1 MLTTC
6 YSREQ
11 LEGYLSCELADPLS
25 DQIEDHVA
33 DCPSC
38 EDTLSE
44 LDSSDNTL
52 IRTLRLKSGG
62 AANDSPEWLD
72 RVADSPYADSEQ
84 KPSADDQVEHPS
96 RLGDYELQYVIGR
109 GGMSVVFSARHTHLG
124 RDVALKVLLPTH
136 QQHGISRDRFARE
149 MRAVGALDHPSIV
162 RATDAGQYRNTSYL
176 VMEKID
182 GVDLTRVFR
191 KLGPLSIPDACQ
203 IVAEAA
209 RGLAYAHAKG
219 VVHRD
224 IKPSNLIINDQGS
237 VKILDFGLAR
247 VQSVVG
253 EVSMQTTVG
262 QLLGTLDYM
271 APEQADG
278 SDVDDRADIYALGAT
293 LFKLLGGSPPHG
305 RSVDVPILEHLNRLA
320 GTEAPRLTEFRDD
333 IPNELVELI
342 ADMLRKDPSERLAS
356 ATEVADRLA
365 RFTDGADLKALRD
378 QAHSPDD
385 ADGGSQSSEDLLADV
400 EQIWPQTPVDGNVTP
415 RLPTATSAGSAR
427 TPTSFVSR
435 IAAGMLGAIVMTLL
449 GVVIFLQTDNGDIRI
464 ESAVDNIHVRFIKDG
479 KVADTFVVNQGENVI
494 RVRTGKYEI
503 QIDSPSDGI
512 EVSPRSVTVVRGDS
526 TIARIEQAPKTPA
539 KTDKPTEHP
548 ADVSKQLQLLTAQL
562 SLSEANRKL
571 AEAQTKFGPNHP
583 EVSRL
588 NQEVSRIQALS
599 RPIPSEPVYEG
610 RTLSDW
616 LAQMRFKQQT
626 EAKTHAAK
634 SVSELS
640 VTRSGVEGL
649 KLALEAGGL
658 LLEMLELDR
667 EDNSVTGVDNILIR
681 LLGDGD
687 GLKSETRTVLSIP
700 VEHLKKMDRAEA
712 SESLAAMLSGS
723 DPGEQQYALLL
734 LARMHDRLSEKED
747 GWQAAFKALSDLSA
761 TGDEKTQI
769 YARTVF
775 AACIQSKDESVKALV
790 DADASQTSYVNLFCW
805 FNLERDRKLDIPDD
819 TQLKWLGEYFLKTL
833 PGDIKSLNGVINNTT
848 VGPLRGVDWD
858 KPSNRQRDVASLAV
872 ERLINVLHEEST
884 KTGFTPQQE
893 QRVSG
898 YSLAL
903 CHMIGHVALSPP
915 VNKAALAALNLRL
928 KRLLEIRDRP
938 DSPMREWLVDTPSQ
952 VAVAITLL
960 SGHVPKLL
968 KNAVVRGDDQN
979 SYELNLLTRMKND
992 PRDAMRIHSQSNHS
1006 PTTPMFEWYP
1016 HHALKSYADFELQR
1030 LANASSRSKSSYPSS
1045 LISMHAQS
1053 YRRVLHPVLA
1063 TDYLADLTGTDT
1075 DSTAIV
1081 KAFGRSFT
1089 KPKSLITYVQRHP
1102 IFAERISDWVD
1113 RTATYESSH
1122 AAAGILQAA
1131 QPAVLM
1137 KKMHDWLS
1145 SDEEHRVEFALRKFW
1160 DVGLVDYR
1168 QKWAR
1173 EIAAAIARYAAKKG
1187 RFETR
1192 EVKYLDDLRE
1202 DAEPAIDEL
1211 IRFVRL
1217 QVQVIGNSVK
1227 TSANT
1232 IVLGNGTEVEFQPN
1246 VLPFHV
1252 LSQFPE
1258 KSKVLKP
1265 DVEQTLRFVRE
1276 NKDFKLTS
1284 NYHSALTDFLKA
1296 LEAAGSDP
1304 AEKPLE
1310 K

>member
-11 LEGYLSCELADPLS
+11 LEGYLSGELADPLS

-62 AANDSPEWLD
+62 AANDSPAWVEN
-72 RVADSPYADSEQ
+72 VAGSPFELPRNEPADA
-84 KPSADDQVEHPS
+84 KGDHPS
-96 RLGDYELQYVIGR
+96 RLGDYELQNVIGR

-136 QQHGISRDRFARE
+136 QQHGISRERFARE
-149 MRAVGALDHPSIV
+149 MRAVGALDHPAIV

-191 KLGPLSIPDACQ
+191 KLGPLSVPDACR
-203 IVAEAA
+203 IAAEAA
-209 RGLAYAHAKG
+209 RGLAYAHENG

-224 IKPSNLIINDQGS
+224 IKPSNLIINDQGA

-247 VQSVVG
+247 VQSVAG

-278 SDVDDRADIYALGAT
+278 SDVGDRADIYALGAT

-320 GTEAPRLTEFRDD
+320 GTDAPRLTEFRDD
-333 IPNELVELI
+333 IPDELVELI
-342 ADMLRKDPSERLAS
+342 ADMLRKDPGERLAS

-365 RFTDGADLKALRD
+365 AFTDGADLKALRD

-385 ADGGSQSSEDLLADV
+385 SESGAGSAEDLLADV
-400 EQIWPQTPVDGNVTP
+400 DQIWPLVPTSENEIPNSTPAADPGGP
-415 RLPTATSAGSAR
+415 R
-427 TPTSFVSR
+427 TPTSTASR

-449 GVVIFLQTDNGDIRI
+449 GVVIFLQTDKGDIRI

-479 KVADTFVVNQGENVI
+479 KVVDTFRVKQGENVI

-503 QIDSPSDGI
+503 RIDSPSDGI

-526 TIARIEQAPKTPA
+526 TIARIEQTPKTVA
-539 KTDKPTEHP
+539 KPDERA

-562 SLSEANRKL
+562 SLSEANRRL
-571 AEAQTKFGPNHP
+571 AEAQTKFGPKHP

-588 NQEVSRIQALS
+588 NQEVSRIQALG

-616 LAQMRFKQQT
+616 LAQMRFEQQT

-658 LLEMLELDR
+658 LLGMLELDR
-667 EDNSVTGVDNILIR
+667 EENSVTGVDNVLIR
-681 LLGDGD
+681 LLADGD
-687 GLKSETRTVLSIP
+687 AMKSDTRTVLSIP
-700 VEHLKKMDRAEA
+700 VEHLKKMDRATA

-723 DPGEQQYALLL
+723 DPGEKQYALLL

-747 GWQAAFKALSDLSA
+747 GWQAVFKALSDLSA

-775 AACIQSKDESVKALV
+775 AACIPSKDESVNALV
-790 DADASQTSYVNLFCW
+790 KADTSQTSYVNLFCW
-805 FNLERDRKLDIPDD
+805 FNLERDRNLDIPDD
-819 TQLKWLGEYFLKTL
+819 TQLTWLGEYFLKTL
-833 PGDIKSLNGVINNTT
+833 PGDIKSLNGVMNNTT

-872 ERLINVLHEEST
+872 ERLINILHEEST

-938 DSPMREWLVDTPSQ
+938 ESPMRDWLVDTPSQ

-960 SGHVPKLL
+960 SGHAPELL
-968 KNAVVRGDDQN
+968 KNAIVRADDQN
-979 SYELNLLTRMKND
+979 SYELHILTKMRND
-992 PRDAMRIHSQSNHS
+992 PRAAIRLNSQNKYS
-1006 PTTPMFEWYP
+1006 TTVPMFEWYP
-1016 HHALKSYADFELQR
+1016 HHALKSFADVERQR
-1030 LANASSRSKSSYPSS
+1030 LTNASSRSKPPSAAS
-1045 LISMHAQS
+1045 LISLYAQS
-1053 YRRVLHPVLA
+1053 YRMVVHPVLA
-1063 TDYLADLTGTDT
+1063 VDYLANLTGTDVE
-1075 DSTAIV
+1075 STATV
-1081 KAFGRSFT
+1081 EAFGGTLTR
-1089 KPKSLITYVQRHP
+1089 PKSLVTFVQRHP
-1102 IFAERISDWVD
+1102 VFAERISDWLD
-1113 RTATYESSH
+1113 QTATHEASH

-1137 KKMHDWLS
+1137 EKMHDWLS
-1145 SDEEHRVEFALRKFW
+1145 GDEQLRVEFALKKLWEPEFI
-1160 DVGLVDYR
+1160 DYR
-1168 QKWAR
+1168 NKWAR
-1173 EIAAAIARYAAKKG
+1173 EIAATIARLTAEKKF
-1187 RFETR
+1187 FEPQDIQ
-1192 EVKYLDDLRE
+1192 YLDDLGK

-1211 IRFVRL
+1211 
-1217 QVQVIGNSVK
+1217 
-1227 TSANT
+1227 
-1232 IVLGNGTEVEFQPN
+1232 VEFVDSYLPVSEDALNKPN
-1246 VLPFHV
+1246 RTLGMISQGTHLQLQSITMPYKV
-1252 LSQFPE
+1252 LSRFPE
-1258 KSKVLKP
+1258 KSMVLKSA
-1265 DVEQTLRFVRE
+1265 VEETLRFGSA
-1276 NKDFKLTS
+1276 NSKFKLADS
-1284 NYHSALTDFLKA
+1284 FKAALTDFLKA
-1296 LEAAGSDP
+1296 LDAAEAESTR
-1304 AEKPLE
+1304 
-1310 K
+1310 